1 MWKVAM
7 ITASDRASRDER
19 FDDSGPV
26 IQELIRTNLES
37 KLITYR
43 ILPDDI
49 ETLKENMI
57 EICDRHKADLLIT
70 IGGTSLSPEDVTPE
84 ATRLVIDR
92 IIPGMAEEMRRKAM
106 SFSRQAMLTRAL
118 CGTRGNT
125 LIINLPGAPDAA
137 EYCMQS
143 IMDQLPNALMIL
155 QGDKRAFTLGGVS
168 VNE

>member
-1 MWKVAM
+1 MWKVAI
-7 ITASDRASRDER
+7 ITASDRASRNEKV
-19 FDDSGPV
+19 DDSGPV
-26 IQELIRTNLES
+26 IQEYIRENLECHIIS
-37 KLITYR
+37 HR
-43 ILPDDI
+43 VLPDDI

-57 EICDRHKADLLIT
+57 ELCDRHKADLLVT

-106 SFSRQAMLTRAL
+106 RFSRQAMLTRAL

-137 EYCMQS
+137 LYCLRS
-143 IMDQLPNALMIL
+143 IMDQLSNALLIL
-155 QGDKRAFTLGGVS
+155 QGEKRFKMGGVS
-168 VNE
+168 AND